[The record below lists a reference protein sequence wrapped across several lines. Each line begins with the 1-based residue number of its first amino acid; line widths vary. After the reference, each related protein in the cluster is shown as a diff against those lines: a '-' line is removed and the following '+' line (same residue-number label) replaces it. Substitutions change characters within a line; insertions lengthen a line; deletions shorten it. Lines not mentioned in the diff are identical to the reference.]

1 MRPFL
6 PNCTQIYT
14 AGFLIAGAPVTLEQ
28 LLQRLV
34 LGNVAMTAL
43 MLATSAAAFVE
54 QQQRLAGL
62 VMPDG
67 MAVQA
72 AQPGTAHLSLK

>member
-1 MRPFL
+1 M
-6 PNCTQIYT
+6 
-14 AGFLIAGAPVTLEQ
+14 
-28 LLQRLV
+28 

-43 MLATSAAAFVE
+43 MLAMSAAAFVE

-67 MAVQA
+67 MALQA
-72 AQPGTAHLSLK
+72 AQPGTVHLSLK